1 MLKKSFCVGLAKLKF
16 FSGLEQRLRDTFM
29 TEDKTCTLQAHSRF
43 PTQLDFGRN
52 AEFKNLA

>member
-1 MLKKSFCVGLAKLKF
+1 MGLAKLKF

-29 TEDKTCTLQAHSRF
+29 TEDKTCTLQAPSRF
-43 PTQLDFGRN
+43 ATQLDFGRN